1 MFLEISQNSQ
11 ENTCASLSFFIK
23 KETPAQVFSC
33 EFYDIFKN
41 TFSYRI
47 SPVAVSV
54 NNTDLSKNAD
64 LSQNNYFLASFRW
77 VQLLSRKSSSS
88 SPELL
93 LGKKILKICSKFTGD
108 HQCQIVISIKL
119 LCSFTEI
126 ALWHGCFPVD

>member
-11 ENTCASLSFFIK
+11 ENACASLSFFIK

-47 SPVAVSV
+47 FPVAVSV

-64 LSQNNYFLASFRW
+64 LSQNNYFLASF
-77 VQLLSRKSSSS
+77 
-88 SPELL
+88 
-93 LGKKILKICSKFTGD
+93 
-108 HQCQIVISIKL
+108 H
-119 LCSFTEI
+119 
-126 ALWHGCFPVD
+126 